1 MARLITTT
9 PVSIGGKISFSGAV
23 IHFNEQRT
31 LPPLPALYDAAG
43 YYVNSVNL
51 WFISLVSERILQD
64 LSSCSRALLRYWRF
78 LERTDIRWDF
88 MPFSRADKPLYLF
101 RNTDLLPA
109 INNGDLAYSTAST
122 YMGHIIQFYNWAVSN
137 NLLKTDEE
145 HAPFGVDII
154 HIQNPDEPGKFQRR
168 SMTIP
173 YDLRIR
179 SPRKTNINGAASLN
193 PLSLEEL
200 SLMFHQLP
208 STPVEFR
215 LICTLALQSGLR
227 LEEACGFTVDALFQA
242 APTSHLKN
250 RYLIR
255 IGPENGIP
263 TKYSK
268 TRKIEISASLLES
281 LKEYVIQER
290 RLRRLNALLNRR
302 SGAPETNNTRCRFE
316 PLFISQQGNPVTP
329 AVFATRWAEFRT
341 HLKTF
346 VPTFRHKFHDLRC
359 TYATLRLQ
367 HLLDAGLAPHEAMD
381 LLMGWMGHNN
391 EATTWKYL
399 TYLRYETLL
408 KDKFEMMDN
417 IMHLTLKEPP
427 GDK

>member
-1 MARLITTT
+1 MKSSERNNMARLITTT

-51 WFISLVSERILQD
+51 WFISLVSERMLQD

-78 LERTDIRWDF
+78 LERTDIQWDF

-137 NLLKTDEE
+137 NLLKTDEK

-179 SPRKTNINGAASLN
+179 SPEKQISMV
-193 PLSLEEL
+193 P
-200 SLMFHQLP
+200 
-208 STPVEFR
+208 R
-215 LICTLALQSGLR
+215 L
-227 LEEACGFTVDALFQA
+227 
-242 APTSHLKN
+242 
-250 RYLIR
+250 
-255 IGPENGIP
+255 
-263 TKYSK
+263 
-268 TRKIEISASLLES
+268 
-281 LKEYVIQER
+281 
-290 RLRRLNALLNRR
+290 
-302 SGAPETNNTRCRFE
+302 
-316 PLFISQQGNPVTP
+316 
-329 AVFATRWAEFRT
+329 
-341 HLKTF
+341 
-346 VPTFRHKFHDLRC
+346 
-359 TYATLRLQ
+359 
-367 HLLDAGLAPHEAMD
+367 
-381 LLMGWMGHNN
+381 
-391 EATTWKYL
+391 
-399 TYLRYETLL
+399 
-408 KDKFEMMDN
+408 
-417 IMHLTLKEPP
+417 
-427 GDK
+427 